1 MGAASDRDKHVDKLI
16 AVRDRS
22 YNRRMSR
29 LVTASVSRLAT
40 LLFALLALLLALPV
54 MAVLA
59 SWLQWTPQS
68 MDLLRQMATTV
79 LPDYAWTS
87 TLLCLMVALGVTVLG
102 LGTAAAVT
110 LFDFRGRGVFEWL
123 LLLPLAMPAYVVA
136 YAYTDFLQF
145 SGPLQVAL
153 RETLGWR
160 GALWPD
166 VRSVWGAALVF
177 TLSLYPYVY
186 LLARTALLERVVGLM
201 EAARLLG
208 APLSRRVLEIALPL
222 ARPAVA
228 AGVALAL
235 METLADFGVS
245 SYFGIQTFTAGIY
258 KAWLAMDDRLAAAQ
272 LATVLLAVVLVL
284 LHLEQRAERRM
295 RFAQARASRQ
305 GTAESR
311 PVRLQGGQAFLVWGI
326 CSVPVLLG
334 FVLPVLILLRALAHS
349 EVALPWMRFG
359 DWAWNSLRLGG
370 MTALLAVTVALL
382 LAFTVRQRATLWIRA
397 VTQVV
402 GIGYAIPGA
411 VVVVGLLLP
420 VGWLQLVW
428 PQSAAGAWITA
439 TSLGLVWAYLV
450 RFCAVALQSVQ
461 SGYARIPVSL
471 DDSSRMLGVT
481 GWGLLRQVHAPLLRR
496 TTLAA
501 LLLVFVD
508 VMKELPAT
516 MVLRP
521 FNSDTLAVVA
531 YQLARDERL
540 GEAALPS
547 LALVLVGLIPVI
559 LLSRTLRQ
567 PQD

>member
-1 MGAASDRDKHVDKLI
+1 MPRLFQPAS
-16 AVRDRS
+16 
-22 YNRRMSR
+22 
-29 LVTASVSRLAT
+29 
-40 LLFALLALLLALPV
+40 LLFALLALALALPV
-54 MAVLA
+54 LSVLG

-68 MDLLRQMATTV
+68 LDLLREMASTV

-87 TLLCLMVALGVTVLG
+87 ALLCLMVALGVTVLG
-102 LGTAAAVT
+102 LGTAAVVT
-110 LFDFRGRGVFEWL
+110 LFDFRGRAVFEWL

-145 SGPLQVAL
+145 SGPLQVTL
-153 RETLGWR
+153 REAFGWR

-177 TLSLYPYVY
+177 TVSLYPYVY
-186 LLARTALLERVVGLM
+186 LLARTALLERVASLM

-208 APLSRRVLEIALPL
+208 ASLPRRIREVALPL
-222 ARPAVA
+222 SRPAVA

-258 KAWLAMDDRLAAAQ
+258 KAWLAMDDRVAAAQ
-272 LATVLLAVVLVL
+272 LATVLLVVVLGL
-284 LHLEQRAERRM
+284 LQLEQRAERRM
-295 RFAQARASRQ
+295 RFAQGRVSRQ
-305 GTAESR
+305 DTEESH
-311 PVRLQGGQAFLVWGI
+311 PVRLRGGAQLLAWLACG
-326 CSVPVLLG
+326 VPVLLG
-334 FVLPVLILLRALAHS
+334 FALPVLILLRAWAGS
-349 EVALPWMRFG
+349 ETAMPWARFA
-359 DWAWNSLRLGG
+359 DWAGNSLRLGG
-370 MTALLAVTVALL
+370 ITALLAVGVALL
-382 LAFTVRQRATLWIRA
+382 LAFAVRQRANLWNRG
-397 VTQVV
+397 VVQLV

-420 VGWLQLVW
+420 VVWMQQAW
-428 PQSAAGAWITA
+428 PQLSAGAWITA

-481 GWGLLRQVHAPLLRR
+481 GWGLLRRVHAPLLRR
-496 TTLAA
+496 TTVAA

-547 LALVLVGLIPVI
+547 LALVLVGLIPVVM
-559 LLSRTLRQ
+559 LSRTLGRQ
-567 PQD
+567 RT